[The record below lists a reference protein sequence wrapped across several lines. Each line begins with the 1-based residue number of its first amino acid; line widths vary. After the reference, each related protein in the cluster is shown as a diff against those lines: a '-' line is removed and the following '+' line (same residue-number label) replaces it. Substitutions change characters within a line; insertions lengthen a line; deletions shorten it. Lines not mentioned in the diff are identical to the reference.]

1 MSNIENLDKKNGVVQ
16 QVYEETDEVAHNAQ
30 GRHFKYDAD
39 ERKQRLAGG
48 AKFKDVLMILCA
60 GFALISDGY
69 QNNVM
74 SMLNK
79 VFAIKYPEVYTPDL
93 STSVSNA
100 SLVGT
105 ILGQVAIGLTCDYI
119 GRKWSIVTATL
130 FLIVGTIMCAAA
142 HGVTVNGMFWMLII
156 SRGVTGFGIGAEYPS
171 SSVTASEA
179 ANESVKRRGGA
190 FILCTNLP
198 LSFGGPFALIIF
210 LIVNKI
216 TGKTHLEALWRTM
229 FAIGAFWPLS
239 VFYFRLK
246 MVTSVLYK
254 KSAIKQVAPYWL
266 ALKYYWP
273 RLIGTTVAWF
283 LYDFVTFPNGIFS
296 AGIISNVIPKSESQN
311 LEKIAEWNL
320 LIGAIALPGVFIGA
334 YLNDLI
340 GRKYTIMLGFS
351 GYIVFGLAVG
361 LAYDK
366 IKTKTAL
373 FIVLYGLMMSCGNL
387 GPGDGMGLIS
397 SESYATPIR
406 GTCYGL
412 SAAIGKVGAVVGTK
426 TFTPIQKNLGNRWT
440 FIIAA
445 CCGLAGVLVTFIF
458 VPHLKEEDLLEE
470 DVKFKN
476 YLIDQG
482 WEGHFGVKSEYAE
495 EEDYE
500 STDYDSYKDEP
511 RPVAV
516 KN

>member
-1 MSNIENLDKKNGVVQ
+1 MSTIEITDDKHLATAKVDQ
-16 QVYEETDEVAHNAQ
+16 IIETEAEYEPTPVH
-30 GRHFKYDAD
+30 GKKFKYDAD
-39 ERKQRLAGG
+39 VRAQRLAGG
-48 AKFKDVLMILCA
+48 AQLKDILMILCA

-79 VFAIKYPEVYTPDL
+79 VFALQYPKVYVGGLPTQ
-93 STSVSNA
+93 VSNA

-105 ILGQVAIGLTCDYI
+105 IFGQVAIGITADYI
-119 GRKWSIVTATL
+119 GRKWSIVTATC
-130 FLIVGTIMCAAA
+130 FLIFGSILCAAS
-142 HGVTVNGMFWMLII
+142 HGATVSGLFWMLTIA
-156 SRGVTGFGIGAEYPS
+156 RGITGFGIGAEYPS

-210 LIVNKI
+210 LIVHRI
-216 TGKTHLEALWRTM
+216 TGTHYDALWRTM
-229 FAIGAFWPLS
+229 FAIGCFWPLS
-239 VFYFRLK
+239 VFYFRMK
-246 MVTSVLYK
+246 MATSVLYK
-254 KSAIKQVAPYWL
+254 KSAIKQIVPYHL
-266 ALKYYWP
+266 AIRYYWK
-273 RLIGTTVAWF
+273 RIIGTTLSWF

-296 AGIISNVIPKSESQN
+296 AGIISNVIPKSEASN
-311 LEKIAEWNL
+311 LTLIAEWNL
-320 LIGAIALPGVFIGA
+320 LIAVIALPGVFLGA
-334 YLNDLI
+334 YLNDII

-351 GYIVFGLAVG
+351 GYIIFGLIVG

-366 IKTKTAL
+366 IKNITAL

-387 GPGDGMGLIS
+387 GPGDGMGLVS

-406 GTCYGL
+406 GTFYGL

-426 TFTPIQKNLGNRWT
+426 TFTPIQTNLGDRWT

-445 CCGLAGVLVTFIF
+445 ICGLAGVLVTFFFI
-458 VPHLKEEDLLEE
+458 PHLNDDDLMEE

-476 YLIDQG
+476 YLIEKG
-482 WEGHFGVKSEYAE
+482 WTGHFGLRENDS
-495 EEDYE
+495 EEDLETSE
-500 STDYDSYKDEP
+500 SD
-511 RPVAV
+511 
-516 KN
+516 